1 MHGAL
6 GRGPNSGQSMFDK
19 LKLLGLQ
26 NFLILLCIRGD
37 CKSFAKAVHCR
48 GGGFFGRRLGAG
60 GRGAWSSQSSQKR
73 NRSRIQTSST
83 CERGGRVSV

>member
-6 GRGPNSGQSMFDK
+6 GRGPNSGQSTFDE
-19 LKLLGLQ
+19 LKLPGLQ
-26 NFLILLCIRGD
+26 NFLILLGIRGE
-37 CKSFAKAVHCR
+37 CKSCAKAVHYR

-60 GRGAWSSQSSQKR
+60 GRGDPSNQKR
-73 NRSRIQTSST
+73 SQSRIQTSST